1 MGLPARFFL
10 EIEGVFISSRFF
22 RENMVESAPVALGED
37 RRATAGWESGGGL
50 SPATPGAGCLW
61 TTLLRATPSPAV
73 RATRDWLGSHW
84 RISLLHRKRLPSRG
98 REVTPQIR
106 PQCDCPKCQLL

>member
-22 RENMVESAPVALGED
+22 RENMVEPAPVALGED
-37 RRATAGWESGGGL
+37 RQAVGGIGGGL
-50 SPATPGAGCLW
+50 SPAEPGAGCLW

-73 RATRDWLGSHW
+73 RPT
-84 RISLLHRKRLPSRG
+84 
-98 REVTPQIR
+98 
-106 PQCDCPKCQLL
+106 